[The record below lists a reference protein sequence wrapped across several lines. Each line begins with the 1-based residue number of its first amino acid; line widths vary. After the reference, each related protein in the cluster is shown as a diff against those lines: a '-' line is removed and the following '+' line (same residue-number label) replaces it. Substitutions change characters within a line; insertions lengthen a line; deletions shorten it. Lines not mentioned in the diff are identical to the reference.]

1 LRERHDVNF
10 PLLADE
16 GGRAT
21 RTLGVLREDQ
31 EKANR
36 AAFLLGPDG
45 KITGVYPK
53 ISPETHSDAI
63 LKHVAFL

>member
-1 LRERHDVNF
+1 
-10 PLLADE
+10 
-16 GGRAT
+16 
-21 RTLGVLREDQ
+21 VLREDQ